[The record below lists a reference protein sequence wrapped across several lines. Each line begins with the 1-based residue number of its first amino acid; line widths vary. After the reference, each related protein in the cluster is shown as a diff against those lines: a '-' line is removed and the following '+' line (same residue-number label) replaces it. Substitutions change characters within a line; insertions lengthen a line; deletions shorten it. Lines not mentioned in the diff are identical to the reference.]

1 MHTDCVISCTNYLLY
16 YLIFMPAGGGNG
28 SGVLGYQASDFGV
41 RVLQHLS
48 VKLDITDQGS
58 GRFTNC
64 KHVTH
69 WIY

>member
-1 MHTDCVISCTNYLLY
+1 
-16 YLIFMPAGGGNG
+16 MPAGGGNG